1 MCPTVQVKTM
11 KLNYCRWDV
20 NIQCDQVIE
29 ARRPDIVVVKKQER
43 KCAIIYIALPGDKRI
58 SEKENEKFQKISGAY
73 KEKLQGRGT

>member
-1 MCPTVQVKTM
+1 M

-43 KCAIIYIALPGDKRI
+43 KCTIIYIALPGDKRI
-58 SEKENEKFQKISGAY
+58 SEKENEKLQKISGAY